1 MSKDS
6 KNLAWKTL
14 SGFVGL
20 VVILGLVIFVSDWS
34 LKYWEGWI
42 FLCIFSL
49 SSALITVYLW
59 KKDRKLL
66 ERRVNAGPG
75 AEKENS
81 QKIIQVFASITFIA
95 VIALPVFDHRLGWS
109 DVPHYMV
116 ILGDII
122 VASGFFLIFLVF
134 RENTFTAATIEVASD
149 QVVITTGPYALV
161 RHPMYTSALIM
172 LFGTPLALGS
182 LWGLFTLIPITLIII
197 WRLLDEERFLSK
209 NLEGYKEYCQKVR
222 FRLVPFIW

>member
-1 MSKDS
+1 MNKDS

-20 VVILGLVIFVSDWS
+20 VVILGLVIFISAWS

-75 AEKENS
+75 AEKEKS
-81 QKIIQVFASITFIA
+81 QKIIQFFASIAFIA

-109 DVPHYMV
+109 DVPLYMV
-116 ILGDII
+116 IVGDMI
-122 VASGFFLIFLVF
+122 VALGFFLIFLVF
-134 RENTFTAATIEVASD
+134 RENTFTAATVEVAND
-149 QVVITTGPYALV
+149 QVVITTGL
-161 RHPMYTSALIM
+161 
-172 LFGTPLALGS
+172 TP
-182 LWGLFTLIPITLIII
+182 
-197 WRLLDEERFLSK
+197 
-209 NLEGYKEYCQKVR
+209 
-222 FRLVPFIW
+222 